1 MIQNLSNLE
10 FVLLAIAFISGVMI
24 GLQAA
29 VNRAVW
35 GGYLVLFFGSIVT
48 FAVLQ
53 R

>member
-10 FVLLAIAFISGVMI
+10 FVLLAIAFITGVMI
-24 GLQAA
+24 GLQA
-29 VNRAVW
+29 VVRRGVW
-35 GGYLVLFFGSIVT
+35 TPYLVLFFGSIVT